1 MNRLRSRTLLVLA
14 LAGALT
20 VPIAALAQKTSQSA
34 GVLFES
40 ARQKELVEGK
50 LEEAIQMYTRIVKE
64 QAGNRALAAK
74 ALLHIGQCHEKLGQA
89 EARSAYERLVR
100 DFADQKE
107 TVAEARERLAALG
120 QPASTRRSDLV
131 VRQVWAGR
139 NVDNTGSPSSD
150 GRFLATTDWL
160 TGNIAIR
167 DLASGAMRGVT
178 KTGDVMKSTVFGLRA
193 TFSPDDKR
201 IAYGWYDS
209 KAGLFDLWLVGAD
222 GTGAHSLY
230 REEKAGYV
238 FPACWTP
245 DGKSIVAV
253 VNMTKGDQ
261 SKRIVLVSAESGAV
275 RVMKSSSQ
283 AEPTRIGVSPDGR
296 FLVYDLAQAD
306 GKRDIFLMSLLD
318 GRETRLVEHP
328 ADDRAPI
335 WTPDGRRVL
344 FLSDRTGGAGLWAQE
359 VTDGKALAPPEL
371 VKQDVGRMSPMG
383 FTRSGALYYGLN
395 TDVSDVFSAT
405 VDLEAGRV
413 TDRPSPVSQRIV
425 AARTLASWSPDGK
438 HLAYLTRRQ
447 PAPPGNTITIR
458 AIDSGEERDIH
469 VNASTIRRLG
479 WFPDATALVVPG
491 LDADRKP
498 GVFRIDLK
506 SGAISTLAR
515 RENVAITQAS
525 VTRDGKSLVYFAY
538 TNNAVVVRDLQT
550 GGEQTITPP
559 SLVVAGLAV
568 SPDGQRLAVVTTDE
582 AKRRQTI
589 VVMPVTGGE
598 MREICHFDKLE
609 AIVGQPAWTPDGRQI
624 VFGGR
629 PQEKIEFM
637 SVSSEGGEP
646 RRSPLPMEGI
656 TDFSIHPDGKRIA
669 FSAGQSKSEV
679 WVIENFLPLVK
690 KGT

>member
-1 MNRLRSRTLLVLA
+1 
-14 LAGALT
+14 
-20 VPIAALAQKTSQSA
+20 
-34 GVLFES
+34 
-40 ARQKELVEGK
+40 
-50 LEEAIQMYTRIVKE
+50 
-64 QAGNRALAAK
+64 
-74 ALLHIGQCHEKLGQA
+74 
-89 EARSAYERLVR
+89 
-100 DFADQKE
+100 
-107 TVAEARERLAALG
+107 
-120 QPASTRRSDLV
+120 
-131 VRQVWAGR
+131 
-139 NVDNTGSPSSD
+139 
-150 GRFLATTDWL
+150 
-160 TGNIAIR
+160 
-167 DLASGAMRGVT
+167 
-178 KTGDVMKSTVFGLRA
+178 
-193 TFSPDDKR
+193 
-201 IAYGWYDS
+201 
-209 KAGLFDLWLVGAD
+209 
-222 GTGAHSLY
+222 
-230 REEKAGYV
+230 
-238 FPACWTP
+238 
-245 DGKSIVAV
+245 
-253 VNMTKGDQ
+253 
-261 SKRIVLVSAESGAV
+261 
-275 RVMKSSSQ
+275 
-283 AEPTRIGVSPDGR
+283 
-296 FLVYDLAQAD
+296 
-306 GKRDIFLMSLLD
+306 
-318 GRETRLVEHP
+318 
-328 ADDRAPI
+328 
-335 WTPDGRRVL
+335 
-344 FLSDRTGGAGLWAQE
+344 
-359 VTDGKALAPPEL
+359 
-371 VKQDVGRMSPMG
+371 
-383 FTRSGALYYGLN
+383 
-395 TDVSDVFSAT
+395 VSDVFSAT